1 MKNKI
6 KLILCALCAA
16 MVCLVFA
23 GCKNENI
30 EASDTGVTSSAAV
43 DDNTVQGEANG
54 TFDIETVRKNIVI
67 KGQPFEI
74 PMALKD
80 LPEGW
85 TYVEQEIMA
94 YDGLGLATFY
104 YKDKEMFVG
113 ALENFYKDNKKDGII
128 YNTTLRTDDCSID
141 GIIPLKTTL
150 QEVIDKYGEPAEIS
164 ELVGEATYV
173 YSYGIRKPRTSLL
186 GRSNNQA
193 LILSIDKETEIVSL
207 ISITYA
213 DFSKD
218 YSYTDFN
225 TGG

>member
-1 MKNKI
+1 
-6 KLILCALCAA
+6 

-30 EASDTGVTSSAAV
+30 EASDTGVTSSAAA
-43 DDNTVQGEANG
+43 DDNVAQEEANG

-85 TYVEQEIMA
+85 TYVEIETMQL
-94 YDGLGLATFY
+94 DGLGSANFY
-104 YKDKEMFVG
+104 YNDEEMFHG

-141 GIIPLKTTL
+141 GIIPLKTTM
-150 QEVIDKYGEPAEIS
+150 QEVIDKYGEPTNINS
-164 ELVGEATYV
+164 EYDDVDI
-173 YSYGIRKPRTSLL
+173 YSYGILKQMTNMF
-186 GRSNNQA
+186 GRFNDQA
-193 LILSIDKETEIVSL
+193 LTISFDKETKIVSQ

-213 DFSKD
+213 DFNKE
-218 YSYTDFN
+218 Y
-225 TGG
+225 

>member
-30 EASDTGVTSSAAV
+30 EASDTGVTSSAAA
-43 DDNTVQGEANG
+43 DDNTAQGEANG

-128 YNTTLRTDDCSID
+128 YNTSLKTDDCSVD
-141 GIIPLKTTL
+141 GIIPLKTTM
-150 QEVIDKYGEPAEIS
+150 QEVIEKYGEPTNINS
-164 ELVGEATYV
+164 EYDDVDI
-173 YSYGIRKPRTSLL
+173 YSYGIFKPMTNMF
-186 GRSNNQA
+186 GRFNNQA
-193 LILSIDKETEIVSL
+193 LTISFDKETKIVSK

-213 DFSKD
+213 DFDKE
-218 YSYTDFN
+218 YSYSDSN
-225 TGG
+225 KGG

>member
-30 EASDTGVTSSAAV
+30 EASDTGVTSSAAA
-43 DDNTVQGEANG
+43 DDNAAQGEANG

-94 YDGLGLATFY
+94 YD
-104 YKDKEMFVG
+104 
-113 ALENFYKDNKKDGII
+113 
-128 YNTTLRTDDCSID
+128 
-141 GIIPLKTTL
+141 
-150 QEVIDKYGEPAEIS
+150 
-164 ELVGEATYV
+164 
-173 YSYGIRKPRTSLL
+173 
-186 GRSNNQA
+186 
-193 LILSIDKETEIVSL
+193 
-207 ISITYA
+207 
-213 DFSKD
+213 
-218 YSYTDFN
+218 
-225 TGG
+225 

>member
-1 MKNKI
+1 
-6 KLILCALCAA
+6 

-30 EASDTGVTSSAAV
+30 EASDTGVTSSAAA
-43 DDNTVQGEANG
+43 DDNVAQEEANG

-85 TYVEQEIMA
+85 TYVEIETMQL
-94 YDGLGLATFY
+94 DGLGSANFY
-104 YKDKEMFVG
+104 YNDEEMFHG

-128 YNTTLRTDDCSID
+128 YNTTLKTDDCSID
-141 GIIPLKTTL
+141 GIIPLKTTM
-150 QEVIDKYGEPAEIS
+150 QEVIDKYGEPTNINS
-164 ELVGEATYV
+164 EYDDVDI
-173 YSYGIRKPRTSLL
+173 YSYGILKQMTNMF
-186 GRSNNQA
+186 GRFNDQA
-193 LILSIDKETEIVSL
+193 LTISFDKETKIVSQ

-213 DFSKD
+213 DFNKE
-218 YSYTDFN
+218 Y
-225 TGG
+225 

>member
-1 MKNKI
+1 MKNRVKF
-6 KLILCALCAA
+6 ILCAV

-30 EASDTGVTSSAAV
+30 EASDTGVTSSAAA
-43 DDNTVQGEANG
+43 DDNAAQGEANG

-85 TYVEQEIMA
+85 TYVEIETMLL
-94 YDGLGLATFY
+94 DGLGSAKFY
-104 YKDKEMFVG
+104 YNDEEMFHG

-128 YNTTLRTDDCSID
+128 YNTTLRTEDCSID
-141 GIIPLKTTL
+141 GIIPLKTTM
-150 QEVIDKYGEPAEIS
+150 QEVIDKYGEPTNINS
-164 ELVGEATYV
+164 EYDDVDI
-173 YSYGIRKPRTSLL
+173 YSYGILKPMTNMF
-186 GRSNNQA
+186 GRFNDQA
-193 LILSIDKETEIVSL
+193 LTISFDNETKIVSL

-213 DFSKD
+213 DFDKE
-218 YSYTDFN
+218 Y
-225 TGG
+225 

>member
-30 EASDTGVTSSAAV
+30 EASDTGVTSSAAA
-43 DDNTVQGEANG
+43 DDNAAQGEANG

-85 TYVEQEIMA
+85 TYVEIETMQL
-94 YDGLGLATFY
+94 DGLGSANFY
-104 YKDKEMFVG
+104 YNDEEMFHG

-128 YNTTLRTDDCSID
+128 YNTTLKTDDCSID
-141 GIIPLKTTL
+141 GIIPLKTTM
-150 QEVIDKYGEPAEIS
+150 QEVIDKYGEPTNINS
-164 ELVGEATYV
+164 EYDDVDI
-173 YSYGIRKPRTSLL
+173 YSYGILKQMTNMF
-186 GRSNNQA
+186 GRFNDQA
-193 LILSIDKETEIVSL
+193 LTISFDKETKIVSQ

-213 DFSKD
+213 DFNKE
-218 YSYTDFN
+218 Y
-225 TGG
+225 

>member
-1 MKNKI
+1 M
-6 KLILCALCAA
+6 A
-16 MVCLVFA
+16 FA

-30 EASDTGVTSSAAV
+30 EAADTGSVDSAAE
-43 DDNTVQGEANG
+43 DGNG

-85 TYVEQEIMA
+85 TYVEIETMQL
-94 YDGLGLATFY
+94 DGLGSANFY
-104 YKDKEMFVG
+104 YNDEEMFHG

-164 ELVGEATYV
+164 ELVGKATYV

>member
-30 EASDTGVTSSAAV
+30 EASDTGVTSSAAA
-43 DDNTVQGEANG
+43 DDNVAQEEANG

-85 TYVEQEIMA
+85 TYVEIETMQL
-94 YDGLGLATFY
+94 DGLGSANFY
-104 YKDKEMFVG
+104 YNDEEMFHG

-141 GIIPLKTTL
+141 GIIPLKTTM
-150 QEVIDKYGEPAEIS
+150 QEVIDKYGEPTNINS
-164 ELVGEATYV
+164 EYDDVDI
-173 YSYGIRKPRTSLL
+173 YSYGILKQMTNMF
-186 GRSNNQA
+186 GRFNDQA
-193 LILSIDKETEIVSL
+193 LTISFDKETKIVSQ

-213 DFSKD
+213 DFNKE
-218 YSYTDFN
+218 Y
-225 TGG
+225 

>member
-1 MKNKI
+1 
-6 KLILCALCAA
+6 

-30 EASDTGVTSSAAV
+30 EASDTGVTSSAAA
-43 DDNTVQGEANG
+43 DDNAAQGEANG

-85 TYVEQEIMA
+85 TYVEIETMQL
-94 YDGLGLATFY
+94 DGLGSANFY
-104 YKDKEMFVG
+104 YNDEEMFHG

-128 YNTTLRTDDCSID
+128 YNTTLKTDDCSID
-141 GIIPLKTTL
+141 GIIPLKTTM
-150 QEVIDKYGEPAEIS
+150 QEVIDKYGEPTNINS
-164 ELVGEATYV
+164 EYDDVDI
-173 YSYGIRKPRTSLL
+173 YSYGILKQMTNMF
-186 GRSNNQA
+186 GRFNDQA
-193 LILSIDKETEIVSL
+193 LTISFDKETKIVSQ

-213 DFSKD
+213 DFNKE
-218 YSYTDFN
+218 Y
-225 TGG
+225 

>member
-30 EASDTGVTSSAAV
+30 EASDTGVTSSAAA
-43 DDNTVQGEANG
+43 DDNVAQEEANG

-85 TYVEQEIMA
+85 TYVEIETMLL
-94 YDGLGLATFY
+94 DGLGSAKFY
-104 YKDKEMFVG
+104 YNDEEMFHG

-128 YNTTLRTDDCSID
+128 YNTTLRTEDCSID
-141 GIIPLKTTL
+141 GIIPLKTTM
-150 QEVIDKYGEPAEIS
+150 QEVIDKYGEPTNINS
-164 ELVGEATYV
+164 EYDDVDI
-173 YSYGIRKPRTSLL
+173 YSYGILKQMTNMF
-186 GRSNNQA
+186 GRFNAQA
-193 LILSIDKETEIVSL
+193 ITISFDKETKMVSK

-213 DFSKD
+213 DFNKE
-218 YSYTDFN
+218 Y
-225 TGG
+225 